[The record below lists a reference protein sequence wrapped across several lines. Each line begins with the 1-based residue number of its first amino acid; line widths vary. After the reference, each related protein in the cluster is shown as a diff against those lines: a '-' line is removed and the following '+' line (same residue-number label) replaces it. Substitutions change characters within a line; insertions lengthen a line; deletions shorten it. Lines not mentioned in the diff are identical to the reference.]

1 VTEVENDNSALDPK
15 DPDDGSGIAE
25 PGGVAVVFDGLSQS
39 SADDNSAL
47 EAAAMVDAQD
57 TAGMFSFNSFYA
69 QTLSISTI

>member
-1 VTEVENDNSALDPK
+1 MDPK
-15 DPDDGSGIAE
+15 DPADGSGIAE
-25 PGGVAVVFDGLSQS
+25 PAGGVAFVSDGLSQS

-47 EAAAMVDAQD
+47 ETAAMVDAQD